1 MIARNAF
8 RAAAWK
14 AREVIRHILIP
25 QVEAA
30 SFPVD
35 RPIHNGFLDYLKID
49 PSGIINVSGW
59 STSAF
64 EAGDAPAIFLDG
76 EAIPFLRHF
85 RMRRPDIATATNSL
99 CSQTGLGLDYLVP
112 ESTIGRNCKVIS
124 LQLRTGE
131 VMDFAI
137 HSRFL
142 NPDYRS
148 LLYSSEV
155 IHREHIYSS
164 GLPNLVTDPHIVEL
178 ARHLKGP
185 VLDFGCGRGAL
196 IAKLQRAGIEVYG
209 LEMGSD
215 AIRQAIPVGRSHLIT
230 LYDGSLPTPFPDG
243 RFRSVVCSEVLEHI
257 SDYQAAIRDIARIA
271 SEEVLFT
278 VPNASAIPI
287 GFRHG
292 SVPWH
297 LMEATHVNFFTQES
311 LEHALTPYFSQI
323 EFGRI
328 GRAHFND
335 SEYYVSLV
343 AVCKK

>member
-1 MIARNAF
+1 
-8 RAAAWK
+8 
-14 AREVIRHILIP
+14 
-25 QVEAA
+25 
-30 SFPVD
+30 
-35 RPIHNGFLDYLKID
+35 
-49 PSGIINVSGW
+49 
-59 STSAF
+59 
-64 EAGDAPAIFLDG
+64 
-76 EAIPFLRHF
+76 
-85 RMRRPDIATATNSL
+85 MRRPDVSATSGSL

-112 ESTIGRNCKVIS
+112 LSLIGRDCKIIT
-124 LQLRTGE
+124 LQLATCE
-131 VMDFAI
+131 VMNFEV
-137 HSRFL
+137 HTRFL

-155 IHREHIYSS
+155 IHREHIYGS
-164 GLPNLVTDPHIVEL
+164 GLPNLETHPHIVEL

-196 IAKLQRAGIEVYG
+196 IAKLQSAGIEVYG

-215 AIRQAIPVGRSHLIT
+215 VIRQAIPAGRAQLIT
-230 LYDGSLPTPFPDG
+230 LYDGSFPTPFPDG

-257 SDYQAAIRDIARIA
+257 PDYQAALRDIVRIV
-271 SEEVLFT
+271 SEKVLFT

-297 LMEATHVNFFTQES
+297 LMESTHVNFFTQES
-311 LEHALTPYFSQI
+311 LEHALRPYFSQI

-328 GRAHFND
+328 GLARFND

-343 AVCKK
+343 AVCRK